1 MSSLSLTLSP
11 LSLRKTG
18 VSYLKMD
25 TNKNTYKILR
35 AIGMAE
41 IKAITKI

>member
-1 MSSLSLTLSP
+1 VSP

-18 VSYLKMD
+18 VSYLKMV
-25 TNKNTYKILR
+25 TSKNTYKIAR

-41 IKAITKI
+41 IKAMMKI